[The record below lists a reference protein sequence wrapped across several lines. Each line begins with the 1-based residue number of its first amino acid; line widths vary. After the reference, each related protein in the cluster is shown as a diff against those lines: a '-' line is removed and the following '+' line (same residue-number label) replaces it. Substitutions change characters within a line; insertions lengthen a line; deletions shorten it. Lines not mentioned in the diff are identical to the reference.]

1 VKSQPIRRGR
11 PLLPS
16 SDRKFGARIRR
27 IMTGMPRTSS
37 PRASSNLV
45 VRTHAPAR
53 RILTVTALT
62 FLAAF
67 ALYVVYELGRYD
79 AGYDRLAVSQ
89 ERAEA
94 EVNLDRLEKDN
105 RELRT
110 KLAELDTIRVGRA
123 QEQAEVSKA
132 IGDLQAQVA
141 RQKQE
146 LAFYQGIVQQSAVSP
161 GVKVQQLRI
170 AQGSKPG
177 RFVLRLNLMRSQRP
191 EDVVSGSLALTA
203 EGLRGQ
209 QAGSLDTAALTGGKL
224 KELRFNFRYFQ
235 NFEQEIAI
243 PSGFVPERLTVEVR
257 SAKKGVSPVSQ
268 TFPWNV
274 DAS

>member
-1 VKSQPIRRGR
+1 MSAM
-11 PLLPS
+11 S
-16 SDRKFGARIRR
+16 RIR
-27 IMTGMPRTSS
+27 SL
-37 PRASSNLV
+37 RAASNLV
-45 VRTHAPAR
+45 VRPHAPAR
-53 RILTVTALT
+53 RVLTVTALT

-89 ERAEA
+89 ERAEH
-94 EVNLDRLEKDN
+94 EVNLDRLEKEN

-110 KLAELDTIRVGRA
+110 RLAELDTIRVGRA

-132 IGDLQAQVA
+132 IGELQAQVA

-170 AQGSKPG
+170 GPGSKPG
-177 RFVLRLNLMRSQRP
+177 RFVVRLNLMRSQRP
-191 EDVVSGSLALTA
+191 EGVVAGSLALTA
-203 EGLRGQ
+203 EGARDNQ
-209 QAGSLDTAALTGGKL
+209 PGSLDTAALTGGKL
-224 KELRFNFRYFQ
+224 KELPFNFRYFR

-257 SAKKGVSPVSQ
+257 SNKKGVSPVSQ
-268 TFPWNV
+268 TFTWSV

>member
-1 VKSQPIRRGR
+1 MS
-11 PLLPS
+11 
-16 SDRKFGARIRR
+16 A
-27 IMTGMPRTSS
+27 MPRTSPS
-37 PRASSNLV
+37 RASSNLV

-53 RILTVTALT
+53 RVLTVIALT
-62 FLAAF
+62 LLGAF

-89 ERAEA
+89 ERAEH
-94 EVNLDRLEKDN
+94 EVSIDRLEKAN

-110 KLAELDTIRVGRA
+110 RLAELDTIRVGRA
-123 QEQAEVSKA
+123 QEQAEVSRS

-141 RQKQE
+141 RQTQE
-146 LAFYQGIVQQSAVSP
+146 LAFYRGIVAQSAVSP

-170 AQGSKPG
+170 TQGSKPG
-177 RFVLRLNLMRSQRP
+177 RFLVRLNLMRSQRP
-191 EDVVSGSLALTA
+191 EDVVTGALAFTA
-203 EGLRGQ
+203 EGAKGGQ
-209 QAGSLDTAALTGGKL
+209 PGSLDTAALTGGKL
-224 KELRFNFRYFQ
+224 KELPFNFRYFQ

-257 SAKKGVSPVSQ
+257 SGKKGVSPVTQ
-268 TFPWNV
+268 TFPWSV